1 MGTRWATLY
10 KYITTE
16 YACDTLEN
24 HRLYLN
30 DGKFFNDPFEIT
42 VIDKNTDVISRI
54 EGLHI
59 LSLTNSYQNRLMWSH
74 YTGAHKGIC
83 LTVNVPTN
91 LVHPICYSSKR
102 IYTDSDVDDI
112 ILHSKII
119 SKSNINRDFSLLNK
133 NAKIAYIKDKKW
145 MYEKE
150 YRIVFGKED
159 ETGLILDKGKWY
171 MSVKIKN
178 IYLGVNFD
186 KNSLKLQEDISRICN
201 ENKIKITKMVL
212 SDSDYSVKVKR

>member
-1 MGTRWATLY
+1 
-10 KYITTE
+10 
-16 YACDTLEN
+16 
-24 HRLYLN
+24 
-30 DGKFFNDPFEIT
+30 
-42 VIDKNTDVISRI
+42 
-54 EGLHI
+54 
-59 LSLTNSYQNRLMWSH
+59 
-74 YTGAHKGIC
+74 
-83 LTVNVPTN
+83 
-91 LVHPICYSSKR
+91 
-102 IYTDSDVDDI
+102 
-112 ILHSKII
+112 
-119 SKSNINRDFSLLNK
+119 
-133 NAKIAYIKDKKW
+133 